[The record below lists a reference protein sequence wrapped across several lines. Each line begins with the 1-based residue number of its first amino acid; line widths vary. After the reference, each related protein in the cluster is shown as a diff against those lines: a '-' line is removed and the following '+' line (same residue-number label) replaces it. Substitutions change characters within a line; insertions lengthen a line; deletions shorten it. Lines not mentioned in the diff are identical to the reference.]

1 MTPSAQRMNFCRV
14 MAAMALRYKDNV
26 AIVNI
31 ELKRRYTFPEYHRLT
46 NRIANMCRERLGL
59 RNGDTAML
67 ILDNDNFS
75 LVHMP
80 AIFKQEAAFVFA
92 NLRDGPEES
101 ARQIDYVGGRAVFIE
116 TRMLPAYYE
125 LLKSRDCA
133 IIAMDREPGL
143 PDDVLCFW
151 DLVDAASEEDN
162 DV

>member
-1 MTPSAQRMNFCRV
+1 MPSAQRMNFCRV

-31 ELKRRYTFPEYHRLT
+31 ERKRRYTFPEYHRLT

-80 AIFKQEAAFVFA
+80 AIFKQEAAFVSPICA
-92 NLRDGPEES
+92 MAPRR
-101 ARQIDYVGGRAVFIE
+101 ARGRSI
-116 TRMLPAYYE
+116 T
-125 LLKSRDCA
+125 
-133 IIAMDREPGL
+133 
-143 PDDVLCFW
+143 W
-151 DLVDAASEEDN
+151 AAERSLSKHECSPPITSC
-162 DV
+162 